1 MILATSPQSP
11 VSLGSVNHARHV
23 AMAQDPLAIDQLMAA
38 LRECEGVINDLQAV
52 PVDSDDYQQ
61 DLEDAQDEH
70 VMLSIA
76 LKAAMVLRTCGFVND
91 TQAACFRKAL
101 TR

>member
-11 VSLGSVNHARHV
+11 VSLGSVNHARLV
-23 AMAQDPLAIDQLMAA
+23 AMAKDTLAVDHILAA
-38 LRECEGVINDLQAV
+38 LRSIECVIADLQAE
-52 PVDSDDYQQ
+52 PQDSDDYQQ

-70 VMLSIA
+70 MMLSIA

>member
-1 MILATSPQSP
+1 
-11 VSLGSVNHARHV
+11 
-23 AMAQDPLAIDQLMAA
+23 MAQDTLAIDQLMTAI
-38 LRECEGVINDLQAV
+38 RECEGVINDLQAE
-52 PVDSDDYQQ
+52 PLDTDDYHQ

-70 VMLSIA
+70 LMLSIA
-76 LKAAMVLRTCGFVND
+76 LKAACVLRVCGFVND